1 MMRVMVSAF
10 RVGCWDM
17 DDNYY
22 FVKSRR
28 VTFQWYNVCCVVDKK
43 IGDIK
48 LYINGIVKRLR
59 W

>member
-1 MMRVMVSAF
+1 MNDEGNGHF

-48 LYINGIVKRLR
+48 LYINGIV
-59 W
+59 